1 MLLIMLGVVTSKA
14 VHIVTRVSTV
24 AQVILSKYVILSRDI
39 VEIALTP
46 LLLNKAIEIIPLL
59 DLQM

>member
-1 MLLIMLGVVTSKA
+1 MLGVVTSKA

-24 AQVILSKYVILSRDI
+24 AQVILSKYAILSRDI

>member
-1 MLLIMLGVVTSKA
+1 MLGVVTSKA

>member
-1 MLLIMLGVVTSKA
+1 MLGVVTSKA

-59 DLQM
+59 NLQM

>member
-1 MLLIMLGVVTSKA
+1 MSHAPV
-14 VHIVTRVSTV
+14 
-24 AQVILSKYVILSRDI
+24 VILSKYVILSRDI